1 MGLFKDFFNYVF
13 MCVFVWEVGRGR
25 HVLIMPEEARKD
37 VGLRAGVTEP
47 PDMLL
52 GTEPLQKQS
61 VSLAH

>member
-1 MGLFKDFFNYVF
+1 

-25 HVLIMPEEARKD
+25 HVLIMPEEARED